1 MKMRTS
7 ERLSYCTEL
16 SQSLHNLYLNLDLL
30 GIEDSASREAL
41 SMQIIDSV
49 RRVEYVN
56 LIRGKSLTVKSVA
69 NPSEGHFNPIKYAS
83 ALANSGNLDEAS
95 WLVFLI
101 SHFNKNSKDGWDTV
115 RNVYN
120 MAGAG
125 IFSWKMVSS
134 NYGHAANWL
143 ENNYQNLN
151 INFGNH
157 RKYESKR
164 IGSKNSIIDI
174 FKSYVDMIVEFGSH
188 KNFYSS
194 IYNESEYDRAI
205 NFALLYE
212 KMHSVKRFGRT
223 AKFDHICLLGKLGI
237 FDAEPSHCYLKGA
250 TGPARGVNLLVNGD
264 PNISVE
270 QVHADNVLNELAEQL
285 PIKSFKM
292 QILEDSICN
301 WQKNPRIY
309 EKFNL

>member
-1 MKMRTS
+1 MRTS
-7 ERLSYCTEL
+7 ERLSYCAEL
-16 SQSLHNLYLNLDLL
+16 SQSLYTLYLDLDLL
-30 GIEDSASREAL
+30 GIEDSASRDAL

-56 LIRGKSLTVKSVA
+56 LIRGKSLTLESVA
-69 NPSEGHFNPIKYAS
+69 NPDEDHFNPIKYAS

-101 SHFNKNSKDGWDTV
+101 SHFNKNSKDGWNTV
-115 RNVYN
+115 RKIYN
-120 MAGAG
+120 MSGAE
-125 IFSWKMVSS
+125 IFSWSMVSS
-134 NYGHAANWL
+134 NFGYADDWL
-143 ENNYQNLN
+143 KNNYEKLN

-164 IGSKNSIIDI
+164 ISSNNSVIDI
-174 FKSYVDMIVEFGSH
+174 FKSYVDMILDFGSH
-188 KNFYSS
+188 NYFYSS
-194 IYNESEYDRAI
+194 IYKESEFDRAV

-223 AKFDHICLLGKLGI
+223 AKFDHVCLLGKLGI
-237 FDAEPSHCYLKGA
+237 FDGEPSHCFLKGA
-250 TGPARGVNLLVNGD
+250 TGPATGVNVLVNGD

-270 QVHADNVLNELAEQL
+270 QAHADKVLHELAKRL

-301 WQKNPRIY
+301 WQKNPKVY
-309 EKFNL
+309 KKFNL